1 MRRSISGCRS
11 SSHRTRMSMQ
21 SSCSA
26 AFSVRQGR
34 FSIHWRR
41 KCGRILHRSRN
52 RSRKGR
58 RMSMMLFTESEMAQ
72 LTAHLRKEAAERE
85 RAEQENQAISNLM
98 EQYAEMSYLY
108 QVEELTPPAEQQIES
123 LRLVSFAEEMERSQ
137 QEEREIPAQDET
149 PRIPGRWAALR
160 REYLQS
166 YRPKEWATM
175 LMNGTAAA
183 HLRQVQEETEQRY
196 RTMYRQEE
204 ARQILGQNLR
214 GLEEV
219 QRSGMIEA
227 QLREMLT
234 AELAY

>member
-1 MRRSISGCRS
+1 
-11 SSHRTRMSMQ
+11 
-21 SSCSA
+21 
-26 AFSVRQGR
+26 
-34 FSIHWRR
+34 
-41 KCGRILHRSRN
+41 
-52 RSRKGR
+52 
-58 RMSMMLFTESEMAQ
+58 
-72 LTAHLRKEAAERE
+72 
-85 RAEQENQAISNLM
+85 M

-137 QEEREIPAQDET
+137 QEEREISAQDET

-175 LMNGTAAA
+175 LMNGTTAA
-183 HLRQVQEETEQRY
+183 HLQQVQEETEMRY

-204 ARQILGQNLR
+204 AQQILGQNLR

-227 QLREMLT
+227 QLREILT

>member
-1 MRRSISGCRS
+1 
-11 SSHRTRMSMQ
+11 
-21 SSCSA
+21 
-26 AFSVRQGR
+26 
-34 FSIHWRR
+34 
-41 KCGRILHRSRN
+41 
-52 RSRKGR
+52 
-58 RMSMMLFTESEMAQ
+58 MMLFTESEMAQ

-123 LRLVSFAEEMERSQ
+123 LRLASFAEEMERSQ

-204 ARQILGQNLR
+204 AR
-214 GLEEV
+214 GLEEG

-227 QLREMLT
+227 QLREILT

>member
-1 MRRSISGCRS
+1 
-11 SSHRTRMSMQ
+11 
-21 SSCSA
+21 
-26 AFSVRQGR
+26 
-34 FSIHWRR
+34 
-41 KCGRILHRSRN
+41 
-52 RSRKGR
+52 
-58 RMSMMLFTESEMAQ
+58 MSMMLFTESEMAQ

-85 RAEQENQAISNLM
+85 RAEQENQVISNLM

-123 LRLVSFAEEMERSQ
+123 LRLASFAEEMERSQ
-137 QEEREIPAQDET
+137 QKEREIPAQDET

-227 QLREMLT
+227 QLREVLT
-234 AELAY
+234 AELTY

>member
-1 MRRSISGCRS
+1 
-11 SSHRTRMSMQ
+11 
-21 SSCSA
+21 
-26 AFSVRQGR
+26 
-34 FSIHWRR
+34 
-41 KCGRILHRSRN
+41 
-52 RSRKGR
+52 
-58 RMSMMLFTESEMAQ
+58 MLFTESEMAQ
-72 LTAHLRKEAAERE
+72 LTAHLRKETAERE

-123 LRLVSFAEEMERSQ
+123 LRLVSFAEE
-137 QEEREIPAQDET
+137 
-149 PRIPGRWAALR
+149 WAALR

>member
-1 MRRSISGCRS
+1 
-11 SSHRTRMSMQ
+11 
-21 SSCSA
+21 
-26 AFSVRQGR
+26 
-34 FSIHWRR
+34 
-41 KCGRILHRSRN
+41 
-52 RSRKGR
+52 
-58 RMSMMLFTESEMAQ
+58 MSMMLFTESEMAQ

-123 LRLVSFAEEMERSQ
+123 LRLVSFA
-137 QEEREIPAQDET
+137 EEREIPAQDET

-227 QLREMLT
+227 QLREILT

>member
-1 MRRSISGCRS
+1 
-11 SSHRTRMSMQ
+11 
-21 SSCSA
+21 
-26 AFSVRQGR
+26 
-34 FSIHWRR
+34 
-41 KCGRILHRSRN
+41 
-52 RSRKGR
+52 
-58 RMSMMLFTESEMAQ
+58 MAQ
-72 LTAHLRKEAAERE
+72 LTAHLRKETAERE

-123 LRLVSFAEEMERSQ
+123 LRLVSFAEE
-137 QEEREIPAQDET
+137 REISAQDET

-166 YRPKEWATM
+166 YRPREWATM

-227 QLREMLT
+227 QLREILT

>member
-1 MRRSISGCRS
+1 
-11 SSHRTRMSMQ
+11 
-21 SSCSA
+21 
-26 AFSVRQGR
+26 
-34 FSIHWRR
+34 
-41 KCGRILHRSRN
+41 
-52 RSRKGR
+52 
-58 RMSMMLFTESEMAQ
+58 MLFTESEMAQ

-108 QVEELTPPAEQQIES
+108 QIEELTPPAEQQIES
-123 LRLVSFAEEMERSQ
+123 LRLASFAEEMERSQ

-183 HLRQVQEETEQRY
+183 HLRRVQEETEQRY

-204 ARQILGQNLR
+204 TRQILGQNLR

-227 QLREMLT
+227 QLREILT

>member
-1 MRRSISGCRS
+1 
-11 SSHRTRMSMQ
+11 
-21 SSCSA
+21 
-26 AFSVRQGR
+26 
-34 FSIHWRR
+34 
-41 KCGRILHRSRN
+41 
-52 RSRKGR
+52 
-58 RMSMMLFTESEMAQ
+58 
-72 LTAHLRKEAAERE
+72 
-85 RAEQENQAISNLM
+85 
-98 EQYAEMSYLY
+98 
-108 QVEELTPPAEQQIES
+108 
-123 LRLVSFAEEMERSQ
+123 
-137 QEEREIPAQDET
+137 
-149 PRIPGRWAALR
+149 
-160 REYLQS
+160 
-166 YRPKEWATM
+166 M